1 MEGDA
6 GTSQLNLTDQKDVTS
21 QDLTAEE
28 HSEESNTEAATVAA
42 EPGDVRRPTRI
53 GRGTALLVCLVLV
66 VLAAAAGVGG
76 YLALSSHRESE
87 AIAANEAA
95 ALAAAKDCVT
105 ATQAP
110 DMTAMIDAQ
119 TKIVNCATGAFGA
132 QAPLMSGVMVEAY
145 KAADVEVKVSEL
157 RAAVEKHNPDGSM
170 DILVA
175 VRVKITNSAQKDKEV
190 GYRLRAQMAPVDG
203 TYKVAKLDQVSS

>member
-6 GTSQLNLTDQKDVTS
+6 GTSRLNLTDQKDVTS

-28 HSEESNTEAATVAA
+28 HSEESNIEAAAVAA
-42 EPGDVRRPTRI
+42 EPADVRRPTRI

-76 YLALSSHRESE
+76 YLALRSHGESQ

-110 DMTAMIDAQ
+110 DMNAMIDAQ

>member
-6 GTSQLNLTDQKDVTS
+6 GTSQLNLTDQQDVTS

-28 HSEESNTEAATVAA
+28 LSEESIDEAAQVAA
-42 EPGDVRRPTRI
+42 PSDAGRRPTRI
-53 GRGTALLVCLVLV
+53 GRGIAVGVSIGLI
-66 VLAAAAGVGG
+66 VLAAGIGVGG
-76 YLALSSHRESE
+76 FLALRWHRDSQT
-87 AIAANEAA
+87 IAANEVS
-95 ALAAAKDCVT
+95 ALSAAKDCVA

-110 DMTAMIDAQ
+110 DMKAMIDAQ

-132 QAPLMSGVMVEAY
+132 QAPFMSGMMVDAY
-145 KAADVEVKVSEL
+145 KAADVEVKVSDM

-170 DILVA
+170 DVLVA
-175 VRVKITNSAQKDKEV
+175 VRVKITNSAQTDKEV

-203 TYKVAKLDQVSS
+203 TYKVAKLDQVGS